1 MSRRIT
7 NRIAALDNDYS
18 RALHYQ
24 ERAQVSYDFYVKRYG
39 DRDGDQVALMKRLRV
54 TTARSYIATA
64 DRLIDL
70 IKEQRRD
77 TVRLRGILKND
88 LASLKSYME
97 SHPVDDS
104 ELDQQLQTHRLPLP
118 EVNVAPG
125 RRVTRSV
132 TRPYVAQRRAQ
143 VIAAEQTIAAQ
154 PPSTSPSQPQP
165 TTLSLEGET
174 IDEKDELPSPPALD
188 PIAIAASLPQD
199 CPLCLE
205 QIAGNRMIYPCDCQ
219 HGLCRG
225 CFSRCFAICKRDR
238 REMTCGVCR
247 HVINRVYRF
256 VKEDNKRGRLAFF
269 NVRYNAARR

>member
-18 RALHYQ
+18 RALHYK

-77 TVRLRGILKND
+77 TVRLRSILKND

-143 VIAAEQTIAAQ
+143 AIAAEQATPAA
-154 PPSTSPSQPQP
+154 PPSESPILLA
-165 TTLSLEGET
+165 TLTLEGET
-174 IDEKDELPSPPALD
+174 IDEKDEQLPAPPALD

-205 QIAGNRMIYPCDCQ
+205 QISGNRMIYPCDCQ

-247 HVINRVYRF
+247 NVITRVYRF
-256 VKEDNKRGRLAFF
+256 VKEENKRGRLAFF

>member
-88 LASLKSYME
+88 LASLKSYM
-97 SHPVDDS
+97 
-104 ELDQQLQTHRLPLP
+104 
-118 EVNVAPG
+118 
-125 RRVTRSV
+125 
-132 TRPYVAQRRAQ
+132 
-143 VIAAEQTIAAQ
+143 
-154 PPSTSPSQPQP
+154 
-165 TTLSLEGET
+165 
-174 IDEKDELPSPPALD
+174 
-188 PIAIAASLPQD
+188 
-199 CPLCLE
+199 
-205 QIAGNRMIYPCDCQ
+205 
-219 HGLCRG
+219 
-225 CFSRCFAICKRDR
+225 
-238 REMTCGVCR
+238 
-247 HVINRVYRF
+247 
-256 VKEDNKRGRLAFF
+256 
-269 NVRYNAARR
+269 